1 MTDENNAMTG
11 IAAEASQSAKQI
23 NVQMHW
29 AGNTGQPVY
38 SNFATTNAAQGIVI
52 VDFGFID
59 PGAVNT
65 VNQALKSGEKISQPL
80 DAKLTFRISL
90 NPETAQK
97 LSQQLSQVL
106 TLGSVA
112 ATPVAAGNES
122 NATATKET
130 GSSVEKPADQ
140 AAQKSESG
148 GFRFPWSKKK

>member
-1 MTDENNAMTG
+1 MTDENNTMTG

-38 SNFATTNAAQGIVI
+38 SNFATASAAQGVVI

-59 PGAVNT
+59 PGAANA
-65 VNQALKSGEKISQPL
+65 VNQALKSGEKISQTL
-80 DAKLTFRISL
+80 DAKLTFRMSL
-90 NPETAQK
+90 NPETAHK

-106 TLGSVA
+106 ALGSAA
-112 ATPVAAGNES
+112 ATPVATGNES

-130 GSSVEKPADQ
+130 GSSVEKPVDRAD
-140 AAQKSESG
+140 QKSESG

>member
-1 MTDENNAMTG
+1 MIDENNTITG
-11 IAAEASQSAKQI
+11 TTAEASQSAKQI

-38 SNFATTNAAQGIVI
+38 SNFATANAAQGVVI

-59 PGAVNT
+59 PGAVNA
-65 VNQALKSGEKISQPL
+65 VNQALKSGEKISQTL
-80 DAKLTFRISL
+80 DAKLTFRMSL

-97 LSQQLSQVL
+97 LSQQLNQIL
-106 TLGSVA
+106 TLSSVA

-122 NATATKET
+122 NATAKKET
-130 GSSVEKPADQ
+130 GSSDEKTGGQ
-140 AAQKSESG
+140 AAQKSESS